1 MAKEQV
7 LSEQDSLR
15 IIQEM
20 IQKAKAGAQY
30 ERGQGPIL
38 WGSVIGFVGSMS
50 FLELYFKWN
59 ISFDWWILT
68 LVALIPQ
75 VFIVLNDRKK
85 NIVKTHEARAID
97 MVWTVFGI
105 SIFALVLYGNFIGQI
120 TTQLLADDGVTIWK
134 KSSSNGPFEPFQ
146 LFVPSIASLH
156 LMIYGFP
163 TLVTGV
169 VIRCRS
175 MLIGACICYILFV
188 VSLYTPVVWDMLFM
202 GIAGICNWLI
212 PGIILRRQYLL
223 SIKTKHV

>member
-1 MAKEQV
+1 MAKEKV
-7 LSEQDSLR
+7 LTEQDSLR

-20 IQKAKAGAQY
+20 IQKAKAGAHY

-38 WGSVIGFVGSMS
+38 WGSVIGFAGIMS
-50 FLELYFKWN
+50 FLEIYFKWN
-59 ISFDWWILT
+59 IPFDWWILT

-97 MVWTVFGI
+97 MVWAVFGI

-120 TTQLLADDGVTIWK
+120 TIQLLAEEDITLWKRSGTDG
-134 KSSSNGPFEPFQ
+134 SLASFQ
-146 LFVPSIASLH
+146 MFVPSIASLY

-188 VSLYTPVVWDMLFM
+188 VSLYTPTVWDMLFI

-223 SIKTKHV
+223 SVKTKHV